1 MQRPQL
7 IPSLEPKLRDLYFK
21 HLDIA
26 NKVDWAYSDFLPL
39 QEWRTNQDLIP
50 KLSPPILSSV
60 ELAVFTE
67 VNLPWFT
74 TFLSSIFKGT
84 WGVLE
89 DFVHTWTAEEDAHSV
104 LLESY
109 LLLGGN
115 GDPRARAK
123 LRKQIVRVGLTAT
136 LENEVQALVYT
147 SIQERATQV
156 YYLLLAQA
164 AEKEDAGLAK
174 VLRRLAKDESLH
186 YSFYRDAVKLH
197 IDTDPNWVYT
207 VADVMLRFEMP
218 GRGSPGYQERAD
230 IAALH
235 GIYGPE
241 QFFSQVIDVLL
252 RYWNIENLHPTYQ
265 EARDAQA
272 KIVHHQKRLARIAA
286 RLALKRENRKLE
298 TLVEE

>member
-7 IPSLEPKLRDLYFK
+7 IPSLEPKLKELYNK
-21 HLDIA
+21 HLDLA

-39 QEWRTNQDLIP
+39 QEWRSNQDLIP
-50 KLSPPILSSV
+50 KLSPHILSSV

-89 DFVHTWTAEEDAHSV
+89 DFVHTWTSEEDAHSV

-186 YSFYRDAVKLH
+186 YSFYRDAVKAH
-197 IDTDPNWVYT
+197 IDVDPNWVYT
-207 VADVMLRFEMP
+207 VADIMLRFEMP

-230 IAALH
+230 IVALH

-241 QFFSQVIDVLL
+241 QFFEQVIDVLL
-252 RYWNIENLHPTYQ
+252 RYWDIENLHPTYQ
-265 EARDAQA
+265 EARDAQT
-272 KIVHHQKRLARIAA
+272 KIVNHQKRLAKIAA
-286 RLALKRENRKLE
+286 RIAEKRAKNKLAEAQG
-298 TLVEE
+298 

>member
-7 IPSLEPKLRDLYFK
+7 IPSLEPKLRDLYAK
-21 HLDIA
+21 HLDNAI
-26 NKVDWAYSDFLPL
+26 KVDWAYSDFLPL

-50 KLSPPILSSV
+50 RLSPSILSAV

-89 DFVHTWTAEEDAHSV
+89 DFVHTWTSEEDAHSV
-104 LLESY
+104 LLETY
-109 LLLGGN
+109 LLLGNN

-123 LRKQIVRVGLTAT
+123 LRKQIIRVGLTAT

-156 YYLLLAQA
+156 YYLLLAQH
-164 AEKEDAGLAK
+164 AEKEDPGLAK

-186 YSFYRDAVKLH
+186 YSFYRDAVKAH
-197 IDTDPNWVYT
+197 IDVDPNWVYT

-230 IAALH
+230 AAALAD
-235 GIYGPE
+235 IYGPE
-241 QFFSQVIDVLL
+241 QFFTQVIDVLL
-252 RYWNIENLHPTYQ
+252 RYWNIESLHPTYQ
-265 EARDAQA
+265 EAREAQL
-272 KIVHHQKRLARIAA
+272 KIVNHQKRLARIAA
-286 RLALKRENRKLE
+286 RMAEKREQRRLAAAGD
-298 TLVEE
+298 